1 MASSPQLLT
10 TFLFTLFINV
20 TIYHKTEA
28 LKVVD
33 PTDGFV
39 SLPLN
44 QSNFE
49 IQRPYNVPVDQRY
62 SYVDGVHKMW
72 VFDTDKPHFP
82 ASNTRPRTELR
93 IEGYDYS
100 SGVWQFEG
108 YGYVPSGTS
117 GVCIMQ
123 VFGAQLHATTL
134 MLRVY
139 NGNLSY
145 YKNPVIVPNIDNRWF
160 KLNVIHDVEAS
171 KVTVFIDGVQM
182 FETDGR
188 GGSDHFF
195 KCGVYTQDDAS
206 HRMESRWKGIKIL
219 KKN

>member
-10 TFLFTLFINV
+10 TFLLTLFINV

-44 QSNFE
+44 QSNLE

-93 IEGYDYS
+93 IEVS
-100 SGVWQFEG
+100 
-108 YGYVPSGTS
+108 
-117 GVCIMQ
+117 
-123 VFGAQLHATTL
+123 LHIAAKFMIAIL
-134 MLRVY
+134 VKFY
-139 NGNLSY
+139 
-145 YKNPVIVPNIDNRWF
+145 
-160 KLNVIHDVEAS
+160 
-171 KVTVFIDGVQM
+171 
-182 FETDGR
+182 
-188 GGSDHFF
+188 
-195 KCGVYTQDDAS
+195 
-206 HRMESRWKGIKIL
+206 MEQ
-219 KKN
+219 KKK